1 MLKAPKF
8 WYKKNQSIF
17 SRLLLPSSLIYRI
30 STKLY
35 NFFSKTEKSD
45 IPVIC
50 IGNLVVGGAGKTPV
64 ALKVGELLKIL
75 GYKPNFISR
84 GYSGKITGNI
94 RIEEKHSA
102 DEVGDESLILAEVI
116 LVFSLYKSQETYY

>member
-1 MLKAPKF
+1 M
-8 WYKKNQSIF
+8 
-17 SRLLLPSSLIYRI
+17 
-30 STKLY
+30 
-35 NFFSKTEKSD
+35 
-45 IPVIC
+45 IC

-102 DEVGDESLILAEVI
+102 DEVGDESLILAETGNTIGAIQVAGTAMPAQLPFFVAACDYTLI
-116 LVFSLYKSQETYY
+116 GEEFFAASFIECPSVST